1 VYTFWTLCGAR
12 APSSSETAL
21 QTRDLERE
29 HGEFGESG
37 DTSWITIA
45 ETFVHTDKP
54 GNQQDSEDLLPQ
66 YSFNDTLE
74 SENSKRHTNTTTQEQ
89 HKNNTNHYLLQNPL
103 PSVIVEPLAVYIHT
117 YIYYSRTTFII
128 HVLHKFINN
137 KSTSI
142 E

>member
-1 VYTFWTLCGAR
+1 LSQLNDHSLPYKLLDH
-12 APSSSETAL
+12 SSSETAL

-74 SENSKRHTNTTTQEQ
+74 SENSKRHNDTKRYYLRTTQEQ
-89 HKNNTNHYLLQNPL
+89 PFDLIL
-103 PSVIVEPLAVYIHT
+103 
-117 YIYYSRTTFII
+117 
-128 HVLHKFINN
+128 
-137 KSTSI
+137 
-142 E
+142 